1 MNTFGLTHV
10 GNIRPTNED
19 TLLIECAD
27 APHYML
33 VADGMGGHAAGEVA
47 SGAAAEAIKSYI
59 TRLDTERLTEEQ
71 IVDAIKY
78 ANRLLIAKMAE
89 NEQLQGMGT
98 TLTFAY
104 AEGDMLTLAQVGDSS
119 AYLFNGA
126 EMTKLTKDHTYVQ
139 HLIDSGVIKQN
150 DAGDYPFKNI
160 ITRALGMKKLEVDMY
175 SVEWHEGDVLLLC
188 SDGLTTYADINKLT
202 EVLAG
207 GGKLAD
213 KARSLVSYALEA
225 GGKDNI
231 TVIIAENST
240 RGEGAE

>member
-1 MNTFGLTHV
+1 MKTVGLTHV
-10 GNIRPTNED
+10 GKVRPTNED
-19 TLLIECAD
+19 TLLIECGE
-27 APHYML
+27 APQYML

-47 SGAAAEAIKSYI
+47 SGAAAQAIKSYI
-59 TRLDTERLTEEQ
+59 ERLDTVRLTEEQ

-78 ANRLLIAKMAE
+78 ANRVLISKMAE

-119 AYLFNGA
+119 AYLLGGA

-160 ITRALGMKKLEVDMY
+160 ITRALGMKKLEVDIY
-175 SVEWHEGDVLLLC
+175 RVEWSEGDTLLLC
-188 SDGLTTYADINKLT
+188 SDGLTTYADINALT

-207 GGKLAD
+207 SEEIAD
-213 KARSLVSYALEA
+213 KARSLVDYALEA

-231 TVIIAENST
+231 TVIIAQNSA
-240 RGEGAE
+240 REEGAE